1 MGCAYKCLPLY
12 GRHKWLIPTGVVNKR
27 IPISSEMEGF
37 YRSYFW
43 GDSHLMY
50 GLIGEA
56 TLPRCMT

>member
-50 GLIGEA
+50 G
-56 TLPRCMT
+56 R